1 MAGQT
6 IEEREINR
14 FNRQLIA
21 AQKAAPLPPDLK
33 DLNPNLEKTLTFNK
47 DGMPIGVKGKWEYSS
62 YRKGGLFTSER
73 SEGWKWIWNKSS
85 ADEFEVYP
93 INITDGTQ
101 PMRALFVFGDTD
113 KAYISVKDTLLVNH
127 NLYTYNGST
136 WTSME
141 LQKPEQELRSAAVR
155 ELDEHMKTKRNMQQ
169 KIVTEKAAEETAKQ
183 ERGYF
188 EKQPVYKAGAPL
200 TMYDTR
206 IADYYN
212 YLYHGPIHDDEYKY
226 SPDAIT
232 NSEEDLIML
241 ADDADHM
248 YIENQGKWEK
258 IQLRPEHENLKRIA
272 PTKAMRQISA
282 HVRALSIKYTAA
294 LQESQRHFS
303 AEDTRVDNNHM
314 RNLVIQYVLNNF
326 PPVNTPGSTYLT
338 PPSNKSISV
347 AATTIPLPVALAG
360 TAPPAEDPI
369 AFGGYRR
376 TRKHKR
382 RASSKSK
389 AMRYTSRKARR
400 VHRH

>member
-1 MAGQT
+1 MAGRT
-6 IEEREINR
+6 IEERE

-21 AQKAAPLPPDLK
+21 AQEAAPLPPNLK
-33 DLNPNLEKTLTFNK
+33 GFNPELENILTFNT
-47 DGMPIGVKGKWEYSS
+47 DGMPIGVKGKWEYFSIS
-62 YRKGGLFTSER
+62 RKGGIFTSAR
-73 SEGWKWIWNKSS
+73 SIGWNWIGKPP
-85 ADEFEVYP
+85 AHEFDVHT
-93 INITDGTQ
+93 INITGGTR
-101 PMRALFVFGDTD
+101 PRRALFVFGDTD
-113 KAYISVKDTLLVNH
+113 KAYAFKKDMLVNH

-169 KIVTEKAAEETAKQ
+169 KIDIENAAEEAAKQ
-183 ERGYF
+183 KRGYF